1 MLTAHRELWPHFR
14 LHSQV
19 LGYCPPLLVLLGD
32 DGELEPLVVLEEG
45 EHAGGDLGV
54 RGLHP
59 SKGGVSANTRRG
71 QTQCELMLCLA
82 IVLTTDSC
90 WHTTDDRG
98 ASSRAACRFH
108 FFPCFAIGLSLI
120 HIS

>member
-1 MLTAHRELWPHFR
+1 MHQRIIISNFSLVFSREAHRELWPHFR

-59 SKGGVSANTRRG
+59 SKGGVSATRDEVRPS
-71 QTQCELMLCLA
+71 
-82 IVLTTDSC
+82 VN
-90 WHTTDDRG
+90 
-98 ASSRAACRFH
+98 
-108 FFPCFAIGLSLI
+108 
-120 HIS
+120 